1 MEAPDAMICIVQG
14 CRRAVV
20 VKIHR
25 LCRAHYL
32 RYWKY
37 GSVGDS
43 AVKVRQ
49 KLKPYKGRT

>member
-1 MEAPDAMICIVQG
+1 MICIVQG